1 MLIDTHCHLDVSD
14 FDRDRERV
22 LAEARRRGVG
32 PIVVPAIHAAGW
44 PGLLA
49 LCRRESGLYPALG
62 LHPVYLDQHRAGDLE
77 ELAGLIARESPV
89 AVGEIGL
96 DFFLP
101 ALDRDRQRALFTR
114 QLDLAAATGLPV
126 LIHARKAHDEVLA
139 CLRCHPVPG
148 GIIHAFNGS
157 LQQAQQ
163 YLALGF
169 KLGFGGMLTFARSTR
184 LRALATALPLEALVL
199 ETDAPDMS
207 GAAHQGERNSPAY
220 LSEVLQVLAQLR
232 GQDAAYLAEQTSRN
246 ARQVLDLTR
255 WPRGDMG
262 VTHQRERN

>member
-14 FDRDRERV
+14 FDRDRDQV
-22 LAEARRRGVG
+22 LAAARRQGVG

-49 LCRRESGLYPALG
+49 LCRREYELYPALG
-62 LHPVYLDQHRAGDLE
+62 LHPVYLAQHQAGDLD
-77 ELAGLIARESPV
+77 ELEALIRRENPM

-101 ALDRDRQRALFTR
+101 ELDRERQQALFVR
-114 QLDLAAATGLPV
+114 QLELAAGAGLPV
-126 LIHARKAHDEVLA
+126 LIHARKSHDQVLA
-139 CLRCHPVPG
+139 CLRRHPVPG

-157 LQQAQQ
+157 PQQARQ

-169 KLGFGGMLTFARSTR
+169 KLGFGGMLTFARSSR
-184 LRALATALPLEALVL
+184 LRALATTLPLEALVL

-207 GAAHQGERNSPAY
+207 GAAHQGERNSPVY
-220 LSEVLQVLAQLR
+220 LPEVLQALAQLR
-232 GQDAAYLAEQTSRN
+232 GQDARYLAEQTSHN
-246 ARQVLDLTR
+246 ARQVLDLNR
-255 WPRGDMG
+255 WQMVIPTSHGHDL
-262 VTHQRERN
+262 T